1 MNPKNAFWQALLSAV
16 LIFGVG
22 LILGVY
28 LENSRNQDVEK
39 ILLTSEVNVAD
50 SQLMGQVIENFD
62 VGCNES
68 QKKTIQLADRIYSEA
83 QLLEKYEQSS
93 QLTDILEV
101 VHRKYDLLRM
111 ELWSQSINLNKKCGR
126 SFNTVVYIYQYKEPN
141 IALKSEQVTFSRV
154 LEDLKNKY
162 GNKILL
168 IPIAGDLNL
177 DSIDLAKSAYSVKSY
192 PTVIV
197 NEGKVITNIDELKE
211 IDNLLLK

>member
-1 MNPKNAFWQALLSAV
+1 MKIQLETIQPDTP
-16 LIFGVG
+16 G
-22 LILGVY
+22 LI
-28 LENSRNQDVEK
+28 R
-39 ILLTSEVNVAD
+39 LLHNPR
-50 SQLMGQVIENFD
+50 LN
-62 VGCNES
+62 
-68 QKKTIQLADRIYSEA
+68 
-83 QLLEKYEQSS
+83 
-93 QLTDILEV
+93 
-101 VHRKYDLLRM
+101 DLFY
-111 ELWSQSINLNKKCGR
+111 WHFHIC
-126 SFNTVVYIYQYKEPN
+126 YIYQYKEPN